1 MYVLYASDTYKL
13 HTDLWLAKRQ
23 GQSEKERKRER
34 DRERETEHNRETETE
49 KERKPGKETEKKA
62 DTAVTH
68 IAPYTLSDLSRYN
81 DDEGNIE
88 ILSSNHGDGED
99 DEDDGSPTYTV
110 EEAVEKIGIG
120 WFQFRLWGIT
130 GLFSVCRM

>member
-1 MYVLYASDTYKL
+1 MYYMLVLRTSYTL
-13 HTDLWLAKRQ
+13 ILDLQRDRDKA
-23 GQSEKERKRER
+23 RKRE
-34 DRERETEHNRETETE
+34 RERETE
-49 KERKPGKETEKKA
+49 KERQNTIERLRQRKRERQGKRQKQKA
-62 DTAVTH
+62 VTAVTH

>member
-1 MYVLYASDTYKL
+1 M
-13 HTDLWLAKRQ
+13 
-23 GQSEKERKRER
+23 
-34 DRERETEHNRETETE
+34 
-49 KERKPGKETEKKA
+49 
-62 DTAVTH
+62 TH
-68 IAPYTLSDLSRYN
+68 IAHYTLSDLSRYN

-130 GLFSVCRM
+130 GLFSVCRMS